1 MNYDFSENQ
10 DLNRMLN
17 QVVSSITD
25 LAEAQVMHIQRL
37 TKIGESLS
45 SVTDL
50 HQIFDM
56 ILEEAVAFT
65 NADGATIY
73 QVSEDKKYLDFET
86 LFNGTMGLRLGG
98 ARGEVGWPS
107 IPLYDDEQKPR
118 LANIVTNVY
127 HLKHSLVFEDVY
139 ETTEFDVSGTKK
151 ADKDH
156 NYRSKSM
163 LTIPLKNHE
172 DEVLGVIQIIN
183 ALNAQHEVISFNEEH
198 MTMLKSL
205 ASQAAIALSN
215 RKLIVDLE
223 NLLMQFMRSIATGIE
238 KKSKYSSDHI
248 MRVAQLTD
256 MIATKLNSADTG
268 HFAELNFSE
277 NELKELSM
285 AGWMHDVGKIIT
297 PEFIMDKSTKL
308 ETIMDRI
315 SLVKERFD
323 KMELVLELMSIQM
336 SPSDFQAF
344 IAKHFP
350 QLESPGLTD
359 AKAWLQSSFEF
370 IEGLN
375 KGNEFVPDSEIAR
388 VDEIAGVCFLHQAK
402 EYLLITGNE
411 LDNMHIRRGTLT
423 SDEIKLMSAHV
434 SVTWDM
440 LSQLSFPK
448 KYKNVAFY
456 AATHHE
462 KLNGRGY
469 PRGLTADDLPLQS
482 RIIAVADIFEALT
495 SADRPY
501 KKAKT
506 LSESLK
512 IMAFCVKGNELDA
525 DLVDFF
531 LDSGLYM
538 DFAQKFMSPLYIDAV
553 DIPALK
559 ALYHVETLNN

>member
-1 MNYDFSENQ
+1 MYEFSDNH
-10 DLNRMLN
+10 DVNLMLN
-17 QVVSSITD
+17 KVVESITA
-25 LAEAQVMHIQRL
+25 LANSQDMHIRRL
-37 TKIGESLS
+37 TRIGEALS

-50 HQIFDM
+50 HMIFDM
-56 ILEEAVAFT
+56 ILEEAVEFT

-73 QVSEDKKYLDFET
+73 QVSDDKKYLDFEV
-86 LFNGTMGLRLGG
+86 LFNGTMNLRKGG
-98 ARGEVGWPS
+98 VRGPVGWPS
-107 IPLYDDEQKPR
+107 IPLYDEEGKPR
-118 LANIVTNVY
+118 LANIVTNVF
-127 HLKHSLVFEDVY
+127 HSKKSLLFDDVY
-139 ETTEFDVSGTKK
+139 ETTEFDISGTKK
-151 ADKDH
+151 ADADH

-183 ALNAQHEVISFNEEH
+183 AMTPEKVVTHFTQEH
-198 MTMLKSL
+198 LTMLNSL

-215 RKLIVDLE
+215 RKLIEDLE
-223 NLLMQFMRSIATGIE
+223 SLLMQFMRSIATGIE
-238 KKSKYSSDHI
+238 RKSKYSSDHI
-248 MRVAQLTD
+248 MRVANLTD
-256 MIATKLNSADTG
+256 MIAEKLNNAREGSYAD
-268 HFAELNFSE
+268 LRFSPE
-277 NELKELSM
+277 ELKELSM

-315 SLVKERFD
+315 GMIKLRFEKVELLLNLLNETMPSSDYDAFVKANFGENQSAETIIPWLVEEF
-323 KMELVLELMSIQM
+323 LFIQ
-336 SPSDFQAF
+336 
-344 IAKHFP
+344 K
-350 QLESPGLTD
+350 
-359 AKAWLQSSFEF
+359 
-370 IEGLN
+370 LN
-375 KGNEFVPDSEIAR
+375 IGGEFVPDADLERIAKLADLR
-388 VDEIAGVCFLHQAK
+388 FSYAGK
-402 EYLLITGNE
+402 EYYLISEDEKAN
-411 LDNMHIRRGTLT
+411 LQIRRGTLT
-423 SDEIKLMSAHV
+423 QDEMKLMSAHV

-440 LSQLSFPK
+440 LSQLTFPK

-506 LSESLK
+506 LNESLR
-512 IMAFCVKGNELDA
+512 ILAFCVKDGDLDP

-538 DFAQKFMSPLYIDAV
+538 DFAKRFMKDEYIDPV

-559 ALYHVETLNN
+559 VIYHKPI

>member
-1 MNYDFSENQ
+1 MSYQFSENK
-10 DLNRMLN
+10 DLNQMLN
-17 QVVSSITD
+17 QVVSSITT
-25 LAEAQVMHIQRL
+25 LAESQVSHIRRL

-98 ARGEVGWPS
+98 ARGVVGWPS
-107 IPLYDDEQKPR
+107 IPLYDENKNPR
-118 LANIVTNVY
+118 LSNIVTNAF
-127 HLKHSLVFEDVY
+127 HLKRSLVFDDVY
-139 ETTEFDVSGTKK
+139 ETTEFDVSGTKN
-151 ADKDH
+151 ADQSH

-183 ALNAQHEVISFNEEH
+183 ALDKKHNVVSFSQEH
-198 MTMLKSL
+198 QTMVSSL
-205 ASQAAIALSN
+205 ASQASIALSN
-215 RKLIVDLE
+215 RQLIVDLE
-223 NLLMQFMRSIATGIE
+223 NLLMEFMRSIAFGIE
-238 KKSKYSSDHI
+238 RKSKYSGDHI

-256 MIATKLNSADTG
+256 MIAAKLNTADSG
-268 HFAELNFSE
+268 HFADLNFSE

-297 PEFIMDKSTKL
+297 PAFIMDKSTKL
-308 ETIMDRI
+308 ETVMDRI
-315 SLVKERFD
+315 SLLKERFE
-323 KMELVLELMSIQM
+323 KMELGLELMSIKL
-336 SPSDFQAF
+336 SPPDFEAF
-344 IAKHFP
+344 IKEHFP
-350 QLESPGLTD
+350 LAAEPTLAGAYT
-359 AKAWLQSSFEF
+359 WLQSSFQF
-370 IEGLN
+370 IERLN
-375 KGNEFVPDSEIAR
+375 KGKEFVPDSDIQRIDIIA
-388 VDEIAGVCFLHQAK
+388 AVCFSDNNK
-402 EYLLITGNE
+402 EYCLITENE
-411 LDNMHIRRGTLT
+411 LTNLHVRRGTLT
-423 SDEIKLMSAHV
+423 QDETKQMSAHV
-434 SVTWDM
+434 SVTWEM
-440 LSQLSFPK
+440 LSKLSFPK

-469 PRGLTADDLPLQS
+469 PRGLSADDLPLQS

-495 SADRPY
+495 AADRPY

-506 LSESLK
+506 LAESLK
-512 IMAFCVKGNELDA
+512 ILAFCVKDGDLDS
-525 DLVDFF
+525 DLLDFF
-531 LDSGLYM
+531 LDSGLYL
-538 DFAQKFMSPLYIDAV
+538 DYALKFMNPLQIDTV

-559 ALYHVETLNN
+559 ALYQKAPQS